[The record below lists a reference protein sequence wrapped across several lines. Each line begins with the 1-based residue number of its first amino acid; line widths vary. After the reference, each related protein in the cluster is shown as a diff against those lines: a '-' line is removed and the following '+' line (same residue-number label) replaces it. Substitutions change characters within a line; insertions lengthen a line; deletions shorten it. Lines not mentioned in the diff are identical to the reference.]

1 MFSEYLF
8 TNIFICKPCLMF
20 RVYERV
26 TWFCLKKEKK
36 KLTNMRLCK
45 YMVIAHKTIK
55 SSLTKKLILKV

>member
-1 MFSEYLF
+1 
-8 TNIFICKPCLMF
+8 MF

-26 TWFCLKKEKK
+26 TWFCFEERKGK

-55 SSLTKKLILKV
+55 SSLTKKLILKL